1 MKLIGDLWEA
11 GAGLQGE
18 DPPTPP
24 PALLAAPGT
33 AAKWRWFG
41 RGRSGFQIFLHIYT
55 MIAFSGK
62 LLRPRK
68 EADRSIS
75 EKKEEMQS
83 LMVSAKTS
91 TYLDAFL
98 GNLSPELK

>member
-41 RGRSGFQIFLHIYT
+41 RGRSGFQIFLHVYT

-68 EADRSIS
+68 EADLAEAFSHEVGRSR
-75 EKKEEMQS
+75 
-83 LMVSAKTS
+83 
-91 TYLDAFL
+91 
-98 GNLSPELK
+98 GNCQAVKGQEPGSH